1 MPDIHHAPKLFS
13 KRLCAMSTTYIT
25 QGCIPWKPYLQGVCF
40 QGAINHA
47 FLGQM
52 KFILLIWLRVDNQER
67 KAGVQVPL

>member
-1 MPDIHHAPKLFS
+1 
-13 KRLCAMSTTYIT
+13 MSTTYIT